1 MAYEQKQNGSL
12 ITEQDQLGHCSPTAT
27 QTLQAGFPH
36 EEMGIIQTWSNWRK
50 KSDKQQEGDI
60 GKAAVY
66 QEHKALSRSLFNKL
80 STS

>member
-36 EEMGIIQTWSNWRK
+36 EEMGIIQTWSNYGE
-50 KSDKQQEGDI
+50 KSLTNNRRVTSEKQQFT
-60 GKAAVY
+60 
-66 QEHKALSRSLFNKL
+66 RNTKL
-80 STS
+80 SQDCCSTS

>member
-36 EEMGIIQTWSNWRK
+36 EEMGIIQTWSNYGE
-50 KSDKQQEGDI
+50 KSLTNNRRVTSEKQQFT
-60 GKAAVY
+60 
-66 QEHKALSRSLFNKL
+66 RNTKL
-80 STS
+80 SQDRCSTS